1 MLNIKNQRAHDLA
14 AEVSTLTGESLTQAV
29 IVSLEERL
37 ERVRPRPK
45 TIDIEKVE
53 ALLAEMRTR
62 LPPEF
67 FAEEDPS
74 AFLYD
79 PDTGL
84 PA

>member
-53 ALLAEMRTR
+53 ALLAEMRAH